1 MVSSIDAVAM
11 GGRDCEGRGMR
22 NERFF
27 RLRALRP
34 GESGR
39 GGFGTSDNMELSEVM
54 VDSGAT
60 STRRMIGVNLG

>member
-1 MVSSIDAVAM
+1 M
-11 GGRDCEGRGMR
+11 GGRHCEGRGMR

-27 RLRALRP
+27 KLRALRP

-39 GGFGTSDNMELSEVM
+39 EGFGASDNMELSEVM

-60 STRRMIGVNLG
+60 STGRMIGVN

>member
-1 MVSSIDAVAM
+1 MDAVAIE
-11 GGRDCEGRGMR
+11 GRDCEGKGMR

-39 GGFGTSDNMELSEVM
+39 AGFEAGNNLELSEIM

-60 STRRMIGVNLG
+60 STGRRCGVNLG